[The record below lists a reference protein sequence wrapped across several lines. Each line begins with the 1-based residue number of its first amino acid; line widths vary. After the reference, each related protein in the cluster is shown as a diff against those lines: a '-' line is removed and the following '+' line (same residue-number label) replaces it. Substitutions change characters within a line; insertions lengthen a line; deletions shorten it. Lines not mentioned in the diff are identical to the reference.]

1 MKALKHKIQKL
12 ADEIAQQEI
21 EFGLKK
27 RKRSPPAQEVFAKA
41 IEWLVVDALAAQVG
55 NKMALFL

>member
-21 EFGLKK
+21 DFGLKK
-27 RKRSPPAQEVFAKA
+27 RKRFLPAQEVFAKA
-41 IEWLVVDALAAQVG
+41 IEWLVVDALAAQAG
-55 NKMALFL
+55 EKNAPFL